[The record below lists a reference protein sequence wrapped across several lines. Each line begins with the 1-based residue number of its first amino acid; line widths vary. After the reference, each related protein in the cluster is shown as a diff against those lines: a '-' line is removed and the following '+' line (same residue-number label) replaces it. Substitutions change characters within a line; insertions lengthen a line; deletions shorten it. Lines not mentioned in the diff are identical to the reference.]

1 MGSLHWFNSH
11 GADSVMTA
19 NLRHASPNTRILPC
33 VACFL
38 ASSSDC
44 LGGIPREEKAWKMA
58 ADSNRLKRSI
68 SLSNMES
75 ASKIHQSIAKD
86 RREGPEQAVCYFD
99 VFTAFSFLLPMS
111 SLRRE
116 SPEFRAHLL
125 SGIQDLGMQRR
136 LEEEGAIN
144 WTSKCLQLT
153 CLQTKGDGN
162 CLMHA
167 ASLAMWGIHDSHMIL
182 RDAVYTAM
190 KGGTRSTLHR
200 RWAQAQQLEMH
211 QFGASLDG
219 HQKEI
224 EWTKVVEMCNPI
236 GYQGRMESL
245 EEFHIFVLANVLRR
259 PIIVY
264 GLPKV
269 RSHASGGTLA
279 PCSIPGIYLPL
290 LWTPDCVAKN
300 PICLGYAGSHF
311 TALVPSD
318 VQDTHYRPC
327 IPLCTKRGQS
337 LPVHFLLEEEVSSAR
352 NCKDDY
358 MMLENVNEY
367 DSPYEASQVSI
378 RDQPEFLKNFWSN
391 YVRQSRVSFG
401 NTSAGG
407 YGSGGQ
413 TDQRSR
419 LGSSGRSPEV
429 QRCPICNA
437 IGGGPEKSFLCD
449 SCHTAQLLAVGRP
462 STPATRPPRADHI
475 IDEGQDPTLPSPLT
489 TVPREKCKYPSCE
502 LFGSPQN
509 EGYCSQCYKDLTRR
523 TRSSLQSSRQEENPR
538 PRLCQ
543 QCHQFGGL
551 PVFGGLCTG
560 CHTKNIS
567 PRDIPSTAGS
577 SVIEYQRQA
586 NVGEEDRAKRC
597 AYPNCARVRDPV
609 SDYCFDHFAGQLGK
623 PSAAPGGIRRCTYGN
638 CSKTADPS
646 AKLLC
651 MDHFLLGVDGKLPG
665 FDMSLIIM
673 DQSRQ
678 RDQDPPARQR
688 AVMPGGGGAGFD
700 DGDDLP
706 PPLTVM
712 RPDPARAT
720 VIAPPNIDRLNIAAN
735 VSEPSKL
742 VCFMCQN
749 LEPMDNPEGV
759 VVCSYHAREMHKIHT
774 GVQHHL
780 PRETGKCSKSKGGG
794 GGGGGG
800 GGH

>member
-1 MGSLHWFNSH
+1 
-11 GADSVMTA
+11 
-19 NLRHASPNTRILPC
+19 
-33 VACFL
+33 
-38 ASSSDC
+38 
-44 LGGIPREEKAWKMA
+44 MA
-58 ADSNRLKRSI
+58 AESNRLKRSI

-75 ASKIHQSIAKD
+75 VSKIYQSIAKD

-116 SPEFRAHLL
+116 SPEFCTHLL
-125 SGIQDLGMQRR
+125 SGIQDQGMQRR

-144 WTSKCLQLT
+144 WTPKCLQLT
-153 CLQTKGDGN
+153 CLRTKGDGN

-167 ASLAMWGIHDSHMIL
+167 ASLAMWGIHDSHLIL
-182 RDAVYTAM
+182 RDAVYAAM

-200 RWAQAQQLEMH
+200 RWAEAQQQVMH

-219 HQKEI
+219 HQKI
-224 EWTKVVEMCNPI
+224 AEWTRVVEMCNPM

-279 PCSIPGIYLPL
+279 PCSFPGIYLPL

-300 PICLGYAGSHF
+300 PICLGYAGGHF

-318 VQDTHYRPC
+318 VHDAPYRPC
-327 IPLCTKRGQS
+327 IPLCTKNGQK
-337 LPVHFLLEEEVSSAR
+337 LPVHFLLEEEFSTVR

-358 MMLENVNEY
+358 MMLESLYEY
-367 DSPYEASQVSI
+367 GSSYEASQVSI

-449 SCHTAQLLAVGRP
+449 TCHTAQLLAVGGP

-489 TVPREKCKYPSCE
+489 TVPREKCKFPSCD
-502 LFGSPQN
+502 LFGSSQH
-509 EGYCSQCYKDLTRR
+509 EGYCSQCYKDPTRR
-523 TRSSLQSSRQEENPR
+523 ARSGSHSSRQEENPR
-538 PRLCQ
+538 PRMCQ
-543 QCHQFGGL
+543 QCHVFEGF

-560 CHTKNIS
+560 CHTKNIN

-577 SVIEYQRQA
+577 SVIGYQRQA
-586 NVGEEDRAKRC
+586 NVGEEDRAKHC
-597 AYPNCARVRDPV
+597 VYPNCTRVIDPA
-609 SDYCFDHFAGQLGK
+609 SDKYCFDHFAGQLGN
-623 PSAAPGGIRRCTYGN
+623 PSAGPGGIKRCTYGN
-638 CSKTADPS
+638 CGKTADPS

-651 MDHFLLGVDGKLPG
+651 MDHFLQGLDGKLPG
-665 FDMSLIIM
+665 FDMSLIVM
-673 DQSRQ
+673 
-678 RDQDPPARQR
+678 DQDPPARQQ
-688 AVMPGGGGAGFD
+688 AVMPAGGGAGFD
-700 DGDDLP
+700 AGEALP
-706 PPLTVM
+706 PPLTV
-712 RPDPARAT
+712 DPAQQNR
-720 VIAPPNIDRLNIAAN
+720 PGHHGLPEIDRLNIAAN

-742 VCFMCQN
+742 TCFMCREV
-749 LEPMDNPEGV
+749 EPMDNPAGV
-759 VVCSYHAREMHKIHT
+759 VVCSDHAREMHKICT
-774 GVQHHL
+774 GVQHRL
-780 PRETGKCSKSKGGG
+780 PRETGKCS
-794 GGGGGG
+794 
-800 GGH
+800 